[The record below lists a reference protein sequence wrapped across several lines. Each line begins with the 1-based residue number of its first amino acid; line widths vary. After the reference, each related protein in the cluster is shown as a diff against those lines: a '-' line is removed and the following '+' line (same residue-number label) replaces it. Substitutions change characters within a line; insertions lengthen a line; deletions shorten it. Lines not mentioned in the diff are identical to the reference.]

1 MEDRN
6 SRPSVAVSYVGVEA
20 SMRKLETYIA
30 EKGPFDGILGFSQGG
45 AAAAVLCA
53 QNPHSFK
60 FAVIISGFVPR
71 DEALLKCLEEARQ
84 PLALSGLQSLHVW
97 GTKDTLVDNK
107 RSRELLDYFGEA
119 AKHFEHTGGHF
130 VPSGGEFRR
139 HLLRFITEESSQS
152 PT

>member
-1 MEDRN
+1 MAKPSSSSSCSCSSSWRGGTWRSYEYCAFHSGIALGCLLFFCPLHVSPRLSSSIFWCGYYMARVSPRLCVFQDRN

-60 FAVIISGFVPR
+60 FAVIISG
-71 DEALLKCLEEARQ
+71 
-84 PLALSGLQSLHVW
+84 W
-97 GTKDTLVDNK
+97 VD
-107 RSRELLDYFGEA
+107 
-119 AKHFEHTGGHF
+119 
-130 VPSGGEFRR
+130 
-139 HLLRFITEESSQS
+139 
-152 PT
+152 